1 MKIDLLNPSADRN
14 ARRITLIVA
23 AVFTL
28 VVGSLASL
36 GAGASYRAA
45 TRGTNVLNE
54 VGQMLSLGGLQRLAF
69 GGGSTEA
76 EDPFATPDGRIN
88 ILLLGVGGGNH
99 DGAQLT
105 DTIILASLDRQNKR
119 IGLLSIPR
127 DMAYPLGNGR
137 FQKINAVNAYAEKE
151 NPGEGA
157 KRTAE
162 AFHKLLDVRIDRVIR
177 IDFKG
182 FENFVDALG
191 GVDINVEKSFTD
203 NSFPT
208 EDDGPNPYKWTSVS
222 FQKGWQHMDG
232 KRALTYA
239 RSRHGTNGEGSDFA
253 RSRRQQL
260 LLEAVRTKLFT
271 LGTLGNPKKMTDLW
285 SALSSNIQTDLTAW
299 DALKLMPLASGFKD
313 TTIRTRVLTDAA
325 DGELVASNVDG
336 AFMLFPRK
344 PDWSEIRAAAADPFT
359 TKEEVAQQ
367 NRPNEHISLEIKNG
381 TLRTGFA
388 SQVSTKLETMGYS
401 VEATGNATK
410 RGYEKTVIYDL
421 TNGSKP
427 QELAKLK
434 KLLDANV
441 AQTTAGSGKT
451 VQTDSQSRENLYT
464 TATHF
469 LVILGDSSLSLVN
482 PYGNN

>member
-1 MKIDLLNPSADRN
+1 MKIDLLNPQAERN

-36 GAGASYRAA
+36 GAGLSYRAA
-45 TRGTNVLNE
+45 THGTNVLVE
-54 VGQMLSLGGLQRLAF
+54 VGQMLSLGSLQSLAF
-69 GGGSTEA
+69 GGGTTTD
-76 EDPFATPDGRIN
+76 DPFATPDNRIN
-88 ILLLGVGGGNH
+88 ILLLGVGGDGH
-99 DGAQLT
+99 DGPELT
-105 DTIILASLDRQNKR
+105 DTIILVSLDRQNKR

-137 FQKINAVNAYAEKE
+137 FQKINAVNAYAEKQS
-151 NPGEGA
+151 PGRGA
-157 KRTAE
+157 KLTAE

-182 FENFVDALG
+182 FEKFIDALG
-191 GVDINVEKSFTD
+191 GIDINVERAFSD

-208 EDDGPNPYKWTSVS
+208 DDTGPNPYKWTSVS

-232 KRALTYA
+232 ARALIYV

-260 LLEAVRTKLFT
+260 VLEALRTKLFS
-271 LGTLGNPKKMTDLW
+271 LGTLTNPKKVTDLW
-285 SALSSNIQTDLTAW
+285 SSLSSNIQTDLTAW
-299 DALKLMPLASGFKD
+299 DALKLLPLAASFKD
-313 TTIRTRVLTDAA
+313 TTIKTRVLTDAI
-325 DGELVASNVDG
+325 DGELVSANVEG
-336 AFMLFPRK
+336 SFMLFPRK

-359 TKEEVAQQ
+359 TKEEIAQQ
-367 NRPNEHISLEIKNG
+367 SRPGEHINLEIKNG

-388 SQVSTKLETMGYS
+388 SQVSAKLESLGYS

-441 AQTTAGSGKT
+441 VETTAGPGKT
-451 VQTDSQSRENLYT
+451 VQTDSQAHENLYT

-469 LVILGDSSLSLVN
+469 LVILGDSSFGLVN
-482 PYGNN
+482 PYGNY

>member
-1 MKIDLLNPSADRN
+1 MKIDLLNPQAERN

-36 GAGASYRAA
+36 GAGLSYRAA
-45 TRGTNVLNE
+45 THGTNVLVE
-54 VGQMLSLGGLQRLAF
+54 VGQMLSLGSLQSLAF
-69 GGGSTEA
+69 GGGTA
-76 EDPFATPDGRIN
+76 TDDPFATPDNRIN
-88 ILLLGVGGGNH
+88 ILLLGVGGDGH
-99 DGAQLT
+99 DGPELT

-137 FQKINAVNAYAEKE
+137 FQKINAVNAYAEKQS
-151 NPGEGA
+151 PGQGA
-157 KRTAE
+157 KLTAE
-162 AFHKLLDVRIDRVIR
+162 ALHKLLDLRIDRVIR

-182 FENFVDALG
+182 FEKFIDALG
-191 GVDINVEKSFTD
+191 GIDINVERAFSD

-208 EDDGPNPYKWTSVS
+208 DDTGPNPYKWTSVS

-232 KRALTYA
+232 ARALIYV

-260 LLEAVRTKLFT
+260 VLEALRTKLFS
-271 LGTLGNPKKMTDLW
+271 LGTLTNPKKVTDLW
-285 SALSSNIQTDLTAW
+285 SSLSSNIQTDLTAW
-299 DALKLMPLASGFKD
+299 DALKLLPLAASFKD
-313 TTIRTRVLTDAA
+313 TTIKTRVLTDAI
-325 DGELVASNVDG
+325 DGELVSANVEG
-336 AFMLFPRK
+336 SFMLFPRK

-359 TKEEVAQQ
+359 TKEEITQQ
-367 NRPNEHISLEIKNG
+367 SRPGEHISLEIKNG

-388 SQVSTKLETMGYS
+388 SQVSAKLESLGYN

-441 AQTTAGSGKT
+441 VETTAGAGKT
-451 VQTDSQSRENLYT
+451 VQTDSHAHENLYT

-469 LVILGDSSLSLVN
+469 LVILGDSSFGLVN
-482 PYGNN
+482 PYGNY

>member
-1 MKIDLLNPSADRN
+1 MKIDLLNPSNDRN

-45 TRGTNVLNE
+45 THGTNVLVE
-54 VGQMLSLGGLQRLAF
+54 VGSLLSLNGLQQLSW
-69 GGGSTEA
+69 GSDES
-76 EDPFATPDGRIN
+76 ENDPFSTPDGRIN
-88 ILLLGVGGGNH
+88 ILLLGVGGEGH
-99 DGAQLT
+99 EGSQLT
-105 DTIILASLDRQNKR
+105 DTIILASLDRQGNR

-127 DMAYPLGNGR
+127 DSAYPLGNGR

-151 NPGEGA
+151 HPGEGA
-157 KRTAE
+157 KYTAD
-162 AFHKLLDVRIDRVIR
+162 AFRKLLDIRIDRVIR

-182 FENFVDALG
+182 FAKFVDALG
-191 GVDINVEKSFTD
+191 GVDVNVERSFTD
-203 NSFPT
+203 SSFPT
-208 EDDGPNPYKWTSVS
+208 DNDGPNPYKWTSVS

-232 KRALTYA
+232 KRALTFA

-260 LLEAVRTKLFT
+260 VLEAVRTKLFS
-271 LGTLGNPKKMTDLW
+271 LGTLSNPKTVTDLW

-299 DALKLMPLASGFKD
+299 DMLKLMPLASSFKD
-313 TTIRTRVLTDAA
+313 TTIKTRVLTDAA

-359 TKEEVAQQ
+359 TKEEIAQQ
-367 NRPNEHISLEIKNG
+367 NRPNEHVSLEVKNG

-388 SQVSTKLETMGYS
+388 SQVSTKLETLGYS
-401 VEATGNATK
+401 VEATGNANR

-441 AQTTAGSGKT
+441 AQPITGQGKT
-451 VQTDSQSRENLYT
+451 IQTDSQTRENLYT

-469 LVILGDSSLSLVN
+469 LVILGDSSLGLVN
-482 PYGNN
+482 AYQ